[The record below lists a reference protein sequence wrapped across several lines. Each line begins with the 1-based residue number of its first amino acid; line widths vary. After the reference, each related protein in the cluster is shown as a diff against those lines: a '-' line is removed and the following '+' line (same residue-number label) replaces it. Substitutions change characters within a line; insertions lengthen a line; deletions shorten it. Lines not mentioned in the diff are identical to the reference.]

1 MKFGSSYFP
10 ISITVLETDGLDFLL
25 GLDMLRRYRSCI
37 DLERNVLRFQLGDR
51 VVEEVHFL
59 GEADIPHLRGFK
71 EEKADASLS
80 SSESKVEA
88 EDAISSEKVS
98 QLMSLGS
105 FSKAQV
111 KEALLI
117 SNGDVELAAAKL
129 LTYND
134 QK

>member
-51 VVEEVHFL
+51 VVEEVLFL
-59 GEADIPHLRGFK
+59 GEADIPNLRGFK
-71 EEKADASLS
+71 DEKAGDS
-80 SSESKVEA
+80 SATAGSKVEL
-88 EDAISSEKVS
+88 DDITSSEKVS

-105 FSKAQV
+105 FSEAQV

-117 SNGDVELAAAKL
+117 SNGDVELAAASL
-129 LTYND
+129 LTYSNL
-134 QK
+134 